1 MNHWNILSIFSK
13 WCSLNYVRICVANIQ
28 ILMKK
33 FGRNPKSDRDW
44 KDRKKIE
51 RSRED
56 RKIERRSKDRIKIE
70 VQIEEGNKSP
80 NRKGK

>member
-1 MNHWNILSIFSK
+1 
-13 WCSLNYVRICVANIQ
+13 
-28 ILMKK
+28 MKK

-51 RSRED
+51 ISKKGQNIEKRLKD
-56 RKIERRSKDRIKIE
+56 RKKIE
-70 VQIEEGNKSP
+70 VQIEKGNKSS